1 MEVLTVKVFCGIDW
15 AEGHHDIA
23 LGDELGRLVAKKR
36 SSETVAGFAEL
47 TAIVVGGLSPATRR
61 RRALIE
67 PLLEAGVTW
76 WDERQLITSADLY
89 RLGPVSRRLGQG
101 PPAL

>member
-23 LGDELGRLVAKKR
+23 LVDELGDWSRRNAAAR
-36 SSETVAGFAEL
+36 PWPGFAEL
-47 TAIVVGGLSPATRR
+47 MAIVVGGLSPATRR